1 MSEQDNGLQ
10 LAVNN
15 LATEMRRAN
24 YLNAIGIGGGN
35 TKRPTLYQEFGYPR
49 TITFHDFYNMYR
61 RNAAGFAVVH
71 RLLDG
76 CWQDYPVI
84 VDGDESQKAKKTNQW
99 EKNVTRFMKKWWPK
113 VKDADRRNMV
123 GRYSALLLQVKDNK
137 PWSDP
142 VDTRLVKSLG
152 ESALVKL
159 IPVWEPQLT
168 VAEWDNDRQS
178 ETFGQPK
185 MFNFNE
191 QPVGDEAFVGP
202 TRGEPVH
209 PSRVILFCEG
219 SEDDNVLSGIPLLEA
234 GYNKGLD
241 LEKIS
246 GGGAEGFLKNASRQ
260 IAVEFS
266 KETDMATLADQ
277 AKKAGYADLGEAM
290 GDKVNKLNR
299 GTDAAAVMQAGQM
312 HVLSVTPGDPGPT
325 WEVTANELA
334 ASVQIPFT
342 ILFGQQTGRLASD
355 EDKTDWAIRRNTRR
369 NGFMTDR
376 ITALLERFWTLGII
390 DPPTN
395 GEVTISWSDLLAPGE
410 KEKIENASKLAD
422 IVQKTSG
429 FYGGEP
435 PFTANEL
442 REIVGLDP
450 LPEPKQPPN
459 PNDKVTT
466 DEPLADDTGA
476 GGKGGAA
483 DSSAQQG

>member
-1 MSEQDNGLQ
+1 M
-10 LAVNN
+10 AVNS

-35 TKRPTLYQEFGYPR
+35 TKRPTLYQEFGYPQS
-49 TITFHDFYNMYR
+49 ITFRDFYNMYR

-84 VDGDESQKAKKTNQW
+84 IDGDQSEESKETTPW
-99 EKNVTRFMKKWWPK
+99 EKDITRLMKKWWSK
-113 VKDADRRNMV
+113 VKDADRRNMI
-123 GRYSALLLQVKDNK
+123 GRYSALLLQVKDSRN
-137 PWSDP
+137 WNEA
-142 VDTRLVKSLG
+142 VDIATVKSLG
-152 ESALVKL
+152 EAALVKL
-159 IPVWEPQLT
+159 IPVWEQQLT
-168 VAEWDNDRQS
+168 VAAWDNDRLS
-178 ETFGQPK
+178 PTFGQPA

-191 QPVGDEAFVGP
+191 QPVGDETFIGP

-219 SEDDNVLSGIPLLEA
+219 SEDDNTLSGIPLLEA
-234 GYNKGLD
+234 GFNKLLD
-241 LEKIS
+241 IEKIS

-277 AKKAGYADLGEAM
+277 AKKAGYSDLGEAM

-369 NGFMTDR
+369 NTFLTDR
-376 ITALLERFWTLGII
+376 ITALLGRLWELGII
-390 DPPTN
+390 NPPVN
-395 GEVTISWSDLLAPGE
+395 GEVTIQWTDLLAPGE
-410 KEKIENASKLAD
+410 KEKIENMSKLAD
-422 IVQKTSG
+422 VVQKTTG
-429 FYGGEP
+429 MYGGEAP
-435 PFTANEL
+435 VTINEL
-442 REIVGLDP
+442 RQVIGLEP
-450 LPEPKQPPN
+450 LPEPKEPPK
-459 PNDKVTT
+459 PDDKVTT
-466 DEPLADDTGA
+466 DDPLADDDRA
-476 GGKGGAA
+476 DGKGGPA

>member
-24 YLNAIGIGGGN
+24 YLNSIGIGGGN

-49 TITFHDFYNMYR
+49 TITFNDFYNMYR
-61 RNAAGFAVVH
+61 RNATGFAVVH

-84 VDGDESQKAKKTNQW
+84 IDGDEAEEAKETSPW
-99 EKNVTRFMKKWWPK
+99 EKKVTRFMKKQWSK

-123 GRYSALLLQVKDNK
+123 GRYSALLLQVKDNRD
-137 PWSDP
+137 WSQE
-142 VDTRLVKSLG
+142 VDVALVKRLG

-168 VAEWDNDRQS
+168 VAEWDNDRLS
-178 ETFGQPK
+178 PTFGQPV

-191 QPVGDEAFVGP
+191 QPVGDEQFVGP
-202 TRGEPVH
+202 MRGEPVH

-219 SEDDNVLSGIPLLEA
+219 SEDENVLSGIPLLEA

-241 LEKIS
+241 LEKVS

-266 KETDMATLADQ
+266 KETDMDTLASQ
-277 AKKAGYADLGEAM
+277 AKAAGYDDLGQAM

-312 HVLSVTPGDPGPT
+312 RVLSVTPGDPGPT

-369 NGFMTDR
+369 NTFLTDR

-390 DPPTN
+390 DPPSN
-395 GEVTISWSDLLAPGE
+395 GEVTIQWSDLLAPGE
-410 KEKIENASKLAD
+410 KQKIENMSKLAD
-422 IVQKTSG
+422 VVQKTTG
-429 FYGGEP
+429 MYGGDAP
-435 PFTANEL
+435 VTINEL
-442 REIVGLDP
+442 RQVIGLEP
-450 LPEPKQPPN
+450 LPVPKDPPS
-459 PNDKVTT
+459 PEDKVTT
-466 DEPLADDTGA
+466 DDPLADDPRTD
-476 GGKGGAA
+476 GKGGAA
-483 DSSAQQG
+483 DSTAQQG